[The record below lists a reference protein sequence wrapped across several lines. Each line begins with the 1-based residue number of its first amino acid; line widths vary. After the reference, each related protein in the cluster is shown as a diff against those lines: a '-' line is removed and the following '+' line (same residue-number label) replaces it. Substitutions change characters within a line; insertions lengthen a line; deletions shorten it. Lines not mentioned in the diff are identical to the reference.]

1 MGPIL
6 EPKHLYM
13 YSSWFHGAQSLCA
26 DSPHFENMKERE
38 KREIRKK
45 EMAAKQFQCPA

>member
-1 MGPIL
+1 MVPIL

-13 YSSWFHGAQSLCA
+13 DSSWFHGAQSLCT
-26 DSPHFENMKERE
+26 DPPHFKNMKERE

-45 EMAAKQFQCPA
+45 EMSAKRFQCPA

>member
-1 MGPIL
+1 MVAIL

-13 YSSWFHGAQSLCA
+13 YNSWFHGAQNLCT
-26 DSPHFENMKERE
+26 DSPRFKNMKEIE

-45 EMAAKQFQCPA
+45 EMAAK